1 MTVTVSGEKLVHKII
16 FYPVG
21 NGDTSQIIL
30 ENGKRLLFDFR
41 HQKKSEADGSK
52 DFNLKKHLKDELD
65 KEQRDYFDVVAFTH
79 GDSDHI
85 CNSTEFFELLHAAKY
100 QGDGRIKIKELWVP
114 AAMILETA
122 TNDEQSDEFILWRQ
136 EARYRLKQ
144 GKGIR
149 VFSKPEKLKQ
159 WLEDNDLHVD
169 DRRSLITDAGQLVP
183 NFSLNVDGVEFF
195 CHSPFIKHIDGDD
208 IMRNEAALIFQVRF
222 EVCGTR
228 FNYFATGDSEHEVL
242 ADIVNTT
249 RYHGNDDRLDW
260 DLFSLPHHCS
270 YLTLGPDKG
279 DRETIP
285 IDRVDELL
293 LHGQKDAYIVS
304 SSNPI
309 GSDKAAYEQQQPPH
323 IQAKNTYVNY
333 LQKIR
338 GRRFLVTM
346 EEPSESRPQPIVFEI
361 SKNGGKLA
369 STKIV
374 GVASII
380 SSVPP
385 RAG

>member
-1 MTVTVSGEKLVHKII
+1 
-16 FYPVG
+16 
-21 NGDTSQIIL
+21 
-30 ENGKRLLFDFR
+30 
-41 HQKKSEADGSK
+41 
-52 DFNLKKHLKDELD
+52 
-65 KEQRDYFDVVAFTH
+65 
-79 GDSDHI
+79 
-85 CNSTEFFELLHAAKY
+85 
-100 QGDGRIKIKELWVP
+100 
-114 AAMILETA
+114 
-122 TNDEQSDEFILWRQ
+122 
-136 EARYRLKQ
+136 
-144 GKGIR
+144 
-149 VFSKPEKLKQ
+149 
-159 WLEDNDLHVD
+159 
-169 DRRSLITDAGQLVP
+169 
-183 NFSLNVDGVEFF
+183 
-195 CHSPFIKHIDGDD
+195 
-208 IMRNEAALIFQVRF
+208 MRNEAALIFQVRF